1 MSVGKQLKKAR
12 ERKGLSQLEVMDKT
26 NINNRTLS
34 RYENGGAEPDYS
46 TLRTLANLYGV
57 PVSYFFEEYDVDI
70 TIDLEDLLEDKNVTW
85 GDKPLNEEDKK
96 KALEILKIILDGKKE
111 RH

>member
-34 RYENGGAEPDYS
+34 RYENGGAEPDYN
-46 TLRTLANLYGV
+46 TLRTLAKLYGV